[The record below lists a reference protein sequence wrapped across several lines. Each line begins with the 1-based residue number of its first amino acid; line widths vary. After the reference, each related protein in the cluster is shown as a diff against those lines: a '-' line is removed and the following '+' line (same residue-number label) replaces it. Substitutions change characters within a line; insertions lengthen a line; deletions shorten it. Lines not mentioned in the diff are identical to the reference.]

1 MYLKVAEALRTA
13 REMTDSLSRRFVFVE
28 NPNGMS
34 GKQLIPISSP
44 QIQILLVQRPFGTYN
59 HITFDGKYHGT
70 ACFISTWKFIEVAEA
85 LRTVTL
91 EGHKSVQTH
100 SRQQILLAGL

>member
-1 MYLKVAEALRTA
+1 MYLTVAEALRTA

-44 QIQILLVQRPFGTYN
+44 QIQILLAQRPFGTYN
-59 HITFDGKYHGT
+59 RIIFDGKYHGT
-70 ACFISTWKFIEVAEA
+70 ACFICTCLVRSSRGIAHSDA
-85 LRTVTL
+85 S
-91 EGHKSVQTH
+91 EGHKSVQTN
-100 SRQQILLAGL
+100 SWQQILLAGL